1 MTADKYA
8 ALSTQRLLALF
19 VEAAKRT
26 GAGSGLFGLLD
37 DIAASVP
44 PENAPPISASP
55 ETVAEVQA
63 LGAALRAR
71 KPIAQIRLL
80 FEHDDRDV
88 RACAAGQFG
97 SIDPDW
103 AAATWNGLFAN
114 LPTRDVLALIEHAR
128 QLPPD
133 RPTLKEISDDA
144 LVARFEDAA
153 TREYAT
159 QFLDCEDEP
168 EDMATHNR
176 IAGEVVDVMR
186 ELKLR
191 GAALSKLLPLLA
203 SSNMTVRRRA
213 AQGCLRLAEEKAVA
227 ALDSVVASGKFDD
240 RLAAGDALEHWRK
253 GKCLVDG
260 L

>member
-37 DIAASVP
+37 DVAASVP
-44 PENAPPISASP
+44 PENAPPISAPP
-55 ETVAEVQA
+55 EAVAEVQA
-63 LGAALRAR
+63 LGAVLRAR
-71 KPIAQIRLL
+71 KPIAQIRRL
-80 FEHDDRDV
+80 FEDGDRDV

-114 LPTRDVLALIEHAR
+114 LPTRDVLALIARAR
-128 QLPPD
+128 QPPPA
-133 RPTLKEISDDA
+133 RPTLKEMSEDG

-159 QFLDCEDEP
+159 QLLDCEDEP

-186 ELKLR
+186 ELKSR
-191 GAALSKLLPLLA
+191 GALANLLPLLA
-203 SSNMTVRRRA
+203 SSNMTVRHRA
-213 AQGCLRLAEEKAVA
+213 AQGCLRLAEKKAVA
-227 ALDSVVASGKFDD
+227 ALDSVVVSGNFDD
-240 RLAAGDALEHWRK
+240 RLAAGDTLEHWRK
-253 GKCLVDG
+253 GKCFVDG